1 MDSQLRK
8 NELGFWEV
16 IDKPSP
22 EELRKYYAERY
33 FQEARGSFEI
43 GYTPEEL
50 DYFHFRWEV
59 KKNIIERI
67 RGDKKG
73 SMLDVGCGEGH
84 NIAFFREIGWTVR
97 GLDFSSYGVK
107 SQHPDCLDFLV
118 TGDIN
123 ELLEEEQ
130 IQGNSYDVIWL
141 QNVLEHVVDPLKL
154 FKDISSLVAD
164 DGLAIITVPN
174 DFSITQLS
182 AKKHNHIDSD
192 FWVVLPDHL
201 CYFSS
206 KSLVDTSIQM
216 GWVVREMISDFPI
229 DWFLFHQGS
238 NYVKNKE
245 LGKSAHFAR
254 VQIERSLQ
262 QNDPNDIIKFWS
274 GLAQVGVG
282 RNLTIFLQKKVED
295 VRDQVKDVDDFSAA
309 YRKYKCLPR
318 EKIAI
323 GNYSIETVQDSD
335 IESIRCWRNSQMDVL
350 RQSTPISVEEQTK
363 YYQTVIWPS
372 MNEPN
377 PKNILLRYLMD
388 EKLIGYGGLV
398 NIAWGHQRAEVSFL
412 LNPSLAA
419 EMDTYANCYSNFLSL
434 LKELSF
440 EDLGFKRL
448 FTETYAIRKHHISI
462 LESNG
467 FRVEGVLKNHIHI
480 DGDPVDSIIHGFLS
494 SYNE

>member
-1 MDSQLRK
+1 MDSRLRK
-8 NELGFWEV
+8 NEFGFWEI

-22 EELRKYYAERY
+22 EEVQKYYADKY
-33 FQEARGSFEI
+33 FQEARGGFEVS
-43 GYTPEEL
+43 YTTEEL
-50 DYFHFRWEV
+50 NYFRFRWEV

-67 RGDKKG
+67 RGKKKG

-84 NIAFFREIGWTVR
+84 NFAFFREIGWTVR
-97 GLDFSSYGVK
+97 GLDFSSFGVK
-107 SQHPDCLDFLV
+107 SQHPECLEFLI
-118 TGDIN
+118 TGDLYD
-123 ELLEEEQ
+123 LLEEEQ
-130 IQGNSYDVIWL
+130 IQGNSYDIIWL

-154 FKDISSLVAD
+154 FKDISSLIVD
-164 DGLAIITVPN
+164 DGVVIITVPN

-201 CYFSS
+201 SYFSS
-206 KSLVDTSIQM
+206 KSLIDTSIQM
-216 GWVVREMISDFPI
+216 GWVFKEMISDFPI

-238 NYVKNKE
+238 NYVKDKE

-254 VQIERSLQ
+254 IQIESSLQ
-262 QNDPNDIIKFWS
+262 QNEPNDIINFWS

-282 RNLTIFLQKKVED
+282 RNLTIFLQKKI
-295 VRDQVKDVDDFSAA
+295 DDSSAI
-309 YRKYKCLPR
+309 YRKYKCLPQ
-318 EKIAI
+318 EKITI
-323 GNYSIETVQDSD
+323 GNYSIETVQDAD

-350 RQSTPISVEEQTK
+350 RQSKSISEEEQIK
-363 YYQTVIWPS
+363 YYQNVIWPS

-377 PKNILLRYLMD
+377 PKTILLRYLLD

-398 NIAWGHQRAEVSFL
+398 NIAWEHRRAEVSFL

-467 FRVEGVLKNHIHI
+467 FRVEGVLKNHIYI
-480 DGDPVDSIIHGFLS
+480 DDDPVDSIIHGFLP